1 MKKSLLIWFLTWIM
15 ILSWCWDPNSP
26 VERGY
31 SDLPPIPYCEKN
43 WWTVDHWEEEW
54 IDTYFCLFDDDSYC
68 TLEDFANK
76 KCNKWDN
83 LSENFDYDTQAREI
97 CIENGGLISIDDKY
111 NELCIYQNDTFCD
124 IDDILC
130 MGLTELGTT
139 TIEHENA
146 PNMPW
151 WKWMTEWLIRD
162 SEWNFESYK
171 RIWEWI
177 FYGYSWTIVLK
188 WNYSG
193 WNLDW
198 EWYRYWWKDTIH
210 AHEIYENWQSK
221 ELLECDDK
229 CKKISWEK
237 WTIKHIINIIDVYNS
252 LLYPSN

>member
-1 MKKSLLIWFLTWIM
+1 
-15 ILSWCWDPNSP
+15 
-26 VERGY
+26 
-31 SDLPPIPYCEKN
+31 
-43 WWTVDHWEEEW
+43 
-54 IDTYFCLFDDDSYC
+54 
-68 TLEDFANK
+68 
-76 KCNKWDN
+76 
-83 LSENFDYDTQAREI
+83 
-97 CIENGGLISIDDKY
+97 
-111 NELCIYQNDTFCD
+111 
-124 IDDILC
+124 

-139 TIEHENA
+139 TIEHENT

-177 FYGYSWTIVLK
+177 FYGYSWTIILK

-198 EWYRYWWKDTIH
+198 EWYRYWRKDTIH
-210 AHEIYENWQSK
+210 AHEIYENWELK
-221 ELLECDDK
+221 ELVECDDK

-237 WTIKHIINIIDVYNS
+237 WIIKNLINIIDTYNS